1 MKNIKMENNGKKK
14 TIHYQLGLKDKFK
27 NKK

>member
-1 MKNIKMENNGKKK
+1 MKKIKMENNGKK
-14 TIHYQLGLKDKFK
+14 TIHYQLGLKNKIK